1 MVSLRDTP
9 AQLNPHPVIFRGEF
23 WECDV
28 QRDLLG
34 ENQRAVQSPFRGLV
48 GTGAVLYEVG
58 LVFFN
63 IR

>member
-9 AQLNPHPVIFRGEF
+9 AQLNPQTVIFRGEF

-48 GTGAVLYEVG
+48 GTGAVLY
-58 LVFFN
+58 
-63 IR
+63 